1 LATYITPE
9 AVAKMGIIALLN
21 SWCFAG
27 LVYRDYSKEFK
38 KVGDS
43 VIIKKPNTFTA
54 IDFDGDLAGQ
64 WQEPAESSVTVNM
77 DKQIIVPIQITAV
90 DLTLKINDFYGRIVE
105 PAVQAIADE
114 VDVRLAKLYV
124 DIPYFEN
131 TETTTAIA
139 DLLNARKIMR
149 DNKAPL
155 RNLYAVMSPLTTA
168 ALLGIDT
175 FHEADKS
182 GTTRALRDASLGKV
196 FGYEFYENQNIQ
208 THAIGTGTG
217 DYDLAVDAD
226 TAAGETSVVC
236 DAATDGYIYSK
247 GTLVTIDGRQ
257 HVLTAQATA
266 GAITTLH
273 VTFAIYPALAEA
285 ISDGDTVTVN
295 PSATT
300 SKENLMFHRNAFA
313 MVSAPIEPPIGGA
326 KGSTVNYK
334 GISLNVVQDYDID
347 TQLNKMTISL
357 LCGFKTLTPE
367 LAVRLHDES

>member
-1 LATYITPE
+1 MATYITPE

-21 SWCFAG
+21 SWIFAS

-38 KVGDS
+38 KVGQD
-43 VIIKKPNTFTA
+43 VIVKKPNTFTA

-64 WQEPAESSVTVNM
+64 WQEPSESSVTVSM
-77 DKQIIVPIQITAV
+77 DTQIIVPIQVTAV

-114 VDVRLAKLYV
+114 VDVRLAKLFV

-131 TETTTAIA
+131 TETTTGIA
-139 DLLNARKIMR
+139 DLLNARKIMVN
-149 DNKAPL
+149 NKAPL

-168 ALLGIDT
+168 SLLALAA

-182 GTTRALRDASLGKV
+182 GTTRALREASLGRV
-196 FGYEFYENQNIQ
+196 FGYEFFENQNIQ
-208 THAIGTGTG
+208 THAIGSSDVGGIIDVAVSYPAGTTTIHI
-217 DYDLAVDAD
+217 DNLASAD
-226 TAAGETSVVC
+226 TIA
-236 DAATDGYIYSK
+236 K
-247 GTLVTIDGRQ
+247 GTLITITGNTGQYVT
-257 HVLTAQATA
+257 TADV
-266 GAITTLH
+266 TLASNEAD
-273 VTFAIYPALAEA
+273 FPIYPALNA
-285 ISDGDTVTVN
+285 TVLNDAVMAFN

-300 SKENLMFHRNAFA
+300 SKDNLMFHRNAFA